1 MFTFNTGEFTVQ
13 VNTTKIYGD
22 PFELINK
29 LYKIRQDDTLS
40 KEEKKLKVQEA
51 IKAYRGE

>member
-13 VNTTKIYGD
+13 VDTTKIYGD
-22 PFELINK
+22 PFELINE

>member
-13 VNTTKIYGD
+13 VNTAKIYGD
-22 PFELINK
+22 PFELINE